1 MPHSP
6 QPTRDPDD
14 RPLAILAESLFV
26 ANLTVAPVFAFVLL
40 AWFWATRRDSAATL
54 ARNHLIQAFH
64 VSLRGG
70 LLLLA
75 ACLLV
80 IVLGGAHWP
89 WTWVLVIVYFTCIHS
104 TLLVCGCLALA
115 RAMAGKPY
123 RYPLLG
129 VRDA

>member
-6 QPTRDPDD
+6 PPPRDPDD

-26 ANLTVAPVFAFVLL
+26 ANLTIAPGLAFVLL
-40 AWFWATRRDSAATL
+40 AWLWATRRESVAAL
-54 ARNHLIQAFH
+54 ARSHLIQSFH
-64 VSLRGG
+64 ASLRGG

-80 IVLGGAHWP
+80 IALGGAHWP

-104 TLLVCGCLALA
+104 TLLICGCLALA
-115 RAMAGKPY
+115 RAMAGKHY
-123 RYPLLG
+123 CYPMLG
-129 VRDA
+129 VSGA